1 MHHKLPDHKA
11 SDLSLLSL
19 LFPSSFSLTLADLSL
34 QVLGLKA
41 CTTVP
46 GSEQ

>member
-19 LFPSSFSLTLADLSL
+19 LFSFSLTLADLSL

-46 GSEQ
+46 GSDQ